1 MEIKKRLV
9 ILFCILFFL
18 FIILVVTKIFY
29 KNKFENREAMPVVK
43 EVIVDIK
50 PVFNP
55 LKLDWQESTGSAEF
69 EARDSHGLV
78 AFKNKLW
85 VMGGLNGNCCVQKL
99 GLVDYEKAPHFL
111 DVWSSEDGKI
121 WKLEN
126 ASAPWGK
133 RRSIQVVEFK
143 NKLFLLGGWGPEI
156 GYKNDIWTSED
167 GINWKLEKENAEWS
181 KREGHTALVFD
192 NKIWVIG
199 GVTYDSHKLTND
211 VWSSEDGI
219 FWQKATDN
227 AGFELRWDHVAL
239 AFNNKLWVIG
249 GMGFDNKVFND
260 VWSSEDGIVWKQEVA
275 SAPFASRQGGGLVEF
290 ENKLWLISRL
300 NADIYGAGVNDV
312 WFSDNGINWQKT
324 ETDPEWSGRE
334 DVGVA
339 VFKNKI
345 WVVGGMDKD
354 FVWENDVWSS
364 K

>member
-143 NKLFLLGGWGPEI
+143 NKLFLLGHQ
-156 GYKNDIWTSED
+156 
-167 GINWKLEKENAEWS
+167 
-181 KREGHTALVFD
+181 RMV
-192 NKIWVIG
+192 
-199 GVTYDSHKLTND
+199 
-211 VWSSEDGI
+211 
-219 FWQKATDN
+219 
-227 AGFELRWDHVAL
+227 
-239 AFNNKLWVIG
+239 
-249 GMGFDNKVFND
+249 
-260 VWSSEDGIVWKQEVA
+260 
-275 SAPFASRQGGGLVEF
+275 
-290 ENKLWLISRL
+290 
-300 NADIYGAGVNDV
+300 
-312 WFSDNGINWQKT
+312 
-324 ETDPEWSGRE
+324 
-334 DVGVA
+334 
-339 VFKNKI
+339 
-345 WVVGGMDKD
+345 
-354 FVWENDVWSS
+354 
-364 K
+364 